1 MTRPTPKV
9 DLNLSTDVDARLD
22 EIAGQLQSVG
32 AALRGAL
39 DRLVQGEITTEQL
52 DSFRSAADTLL
63 VHAWELEADLLRRRP
78 R

>member
-9 DLNLSTDVDARLD
+9 DLNLSTDVDARLN

>member
-32 AALRGAL
+32 AVLRGAL

-52 DSFRSAADTLL
+52 DSFRSAADTL

>member
-9 DLNLSTDVDARLD
+9 DLNLSTDVDERLD

>member
-39 DRLVQGEITTEQL
+39 DRLVQGEITTGQL